1 MQPVILTRAVSELFK
16 LIWGDSSVKI
26 NLEYRLVKKINT
38 TINKLILDAISSE
51 YVTIHDIKEIYPFIY
66 DQHLFSAIENL
77 TNAGLLEIDVIC
89 KKVSLSE
96 NFAFIQSKSNSTTSI
111 RISDSNL
118 KFLEENYNEDMKYI
132 FLSLFMILNS
142 MQSLERFYK
151 ISIL

>member
-1 MQPVILTRAVSELFK
+1 M
-16 LIWGDSSVKI
+16 KI

-38 TINKLILDAISSE
+38 TLNKLILDAISLG

-66 DQHLFSAIENL
+66 DHHLFSAIEDL

-111 RISDSNL
+111 EISDSNL

-132 FLSLFMILNS
+132 FFESLYDIKLNAEFRKVL
-142 MQSLERFYK
+142 QNIDIIIKRDNNDEQQ
-151 ISIL
+151 

>member
-1 MQPVILTRAVSELFK
+1 M
-16 LIWGDSSVKI
+16 KI

-38 TINKLILDAISSE
+38 TLNKLILDAISLG

-66 DQHLFSAIENL
+66 DQHLFSAIEYL

-111 RISDSNL
+111 EISDSNL

-132 FLSLFMILNS
+132 FFESLYDIKLNAEFRKVL
-142 MQSLERFYK
+142 QNIDIIIKRDNNDEQQ
-151 ISIL
+151 

>member
-1 MQPVILTRAVSELFK
+1 M
-16 LIWGDSSVKI
+16 KI

-38 TINKLILDAISSE
+38 KLNKLILDAISLG

-66 DQHLFSAIENL
+66 DQHLFSAIEYL
-77 TNAGLLEIDVIC
+77 TNAGLLQIDVIC

-111 RISDSNL
+111 EISDSNL

-132 FLSLFMILNS
+132 FFESLYDIHLNAEFRNVL
-142 MQSLERFYK
+142 QNIDIIIKRDNNDEQQ
-151 ISIL
+151 

>member
-1 MQPVILTRAVSELFK
+1 M
-16 LIWGDSSVKI
+16 KI

-38 TINKLILDAISSE
+38 TLNKLILDAISLG

-66 DQHLFSAIENL
+66 DQHLFSAIEDL

-111 RISDSNL
+111 EISDSNL

-132 FLSLFMILNS
+132 FFESLYDIKLNAEFRKVL
-142 MQSLERFYK
+142 QNIDIIIKRDNNDEQQ
-151 ISIL
+151 

>member
-1 MQPVILTRAVSELFK
+1 M
-16 LIWGDSSVKI
+16 KI

-38 TINKLILDAISSE
+38 TLNKLILDAISSK

-66 DQHLFSAIENL
+66 DQHLFSAIEYL
-77 TNAGLLEIDVIC
+77 TNAGLLQIDVIC

-111 RISDSNL
+111 EISDSNL

-132 FLSLFMILNS
+132 FFESLYDIHLNAEFRNVL
-142 MQSLERFYK
+142 QNIDIIIKRDNNDEQQ
-151 ISIL
+151 